1 MDLSFKGGCS
11 VEVVPAIDTLVTRVT
26 GDSSGSA
33 YPPKKLGDDYQSL
46 PLTTS
51 GKSLDALLDMILKG
65 SDLLSGVTEL
75 PIVAVVA
82 FMPDVG
88 PVDSL
93 SRLNLRTRPP
103 HVRSFVADAPV
114 VMFVVTT
121 TINADVNAGSKAKA
135 CLKILRILGILLFH
149 DLTDRLAPPALFAQL
164 RAMDY
169 DQLYFEFNVGA
180 ARQVCLGAEER
191 MQAEHTL
198 ERKGEPDDK
207 RENALSERVT
217 TLKSVTTSKEAELAS
232 LSSQVAKLTV
242 DLSGSSFYATSS
254 ILQERIEALQDEQ
267 AKALDD
273 RVVELDA

>member
-1 MDLSFKGGCS
+1 
-11 VEVVPAIDTLVTRVT
+11 
-26 GDSSGSA
+26 
-33 YPPKKLGDDYQSL
+33 
-46 PLTTS
+46 
-51 GKSLDALLDMILKG
+51 MILKG

-103 HVRSFVADAPV
+103 HVRYVLSSDSSYYSGSYSEATSFVRSFVADAPV